1 MKRSLLTIALFTTL
15 SGFAQEKV
23 QCTGTTKAG
32 NQCKITAWNNS
43 KLCWRHN
50 PNYVKKTT
58 NATVICSNT
67 TKAGNPCKVKTKH
80 SSGIC
85 HHHRD

>member
-1 MKRSLLTIALFTTL
+1 MRKSLLTIALFTTL

-32 NQCKITAWNNS
+32 NRCKITAWNNS
-43 KLCWRHN
+43 NLCWRHN
-50 PNYVKKTT
+50 PNYKKD
-58 NATVICSNT
+58 NSVSVVCSGT
-67 TKAGNPCKVKTKH
+67 TKSGNPCKVKTKH